1 MTSQPAAAP
10 PGGAAAPA
18 RPVLPAAER
27 GATVIPEKVVARIA
41 VRAAQEALATH
52 PGAPTPTDASAAHTK
67 LAAPHAS
74 VTVGGGTARLGL
86 TLELPYPIDLATASR
101 HVQQYVSERV
111 AQLTGMRVT
120 EVTLSIDRLVPAGGP
135 EHRRVQ

>member
-10 PGGAAAPA
+10 SGGAAAPA

-27 GATVIPEKVVARIA
+27 GATVIPERVVARIA
-41 VRAAQEALATH
+41 VRAAQEALAAH
-52 PGAPTPTDASAAHTK
+52 TDASAAHAK

-74 VTVGGGTARLGL
+74 VTAGGGTARLGL

-101 HVQQYVSERV
+101 QVQQYVSERV

-120 EVTLSIDRLVPAGGP
+120 EVTLAIDRLVPVGGL